1 MIPKSES
8 PILSSEKSF
17 NQALT
22 HDRSPWR
29 EGDGE
34 KNGEQEKKVNN
45 VKCILFDALAQDIG
59 LIYQF
64 GKVE

>member
-22 HDRSPWR
+22 HDRSSWR
-29 EGDGE
+29 EGE

-45 VKCILFDALAQDIG
+45 VKCILFDALA
-59 LIYQF
+59 
-64 GKVE
+64 

>member
-8 PILSSEKSF
+8 PILSPEKSF

-22 HDRSPWR
+22 HDRSSWR

-45 VKCILFDALAQDIG
+45 VKCILFDALA
-59 LIYQF
+59 
-64 GKVE
+64 

>member
-1 MIPKSES
+1 MILKSES

-22 HDRSPWR
+22 HDRSSWR

-34 KNGEQEKKVNN
+34 QEKKS
-45 VKCILFDALAQDIG
+45 KQCEMYIIRCISIG
-59 LIYQF
+59 YWLNLSIR
-64 GKVE
+64 